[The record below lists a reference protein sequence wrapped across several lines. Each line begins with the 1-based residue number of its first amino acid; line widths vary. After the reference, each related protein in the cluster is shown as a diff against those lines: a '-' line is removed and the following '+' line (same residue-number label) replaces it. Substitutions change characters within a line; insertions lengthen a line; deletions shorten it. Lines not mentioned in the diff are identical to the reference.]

1 MSGAFARVRA
11 VTQMNLRTIPLRWG
25 SSMVIVIG
33 VAGTMAVLL
42 SVLAV
47 SSGLRQAMQEAG
59 RPDRAIVLRSG
70 SAAELGSSL
79 SRSAVRAIESS
90 AGVRRN
96 SRGTALVSP
105 ESMSQI
111 SVVDKRSGSDV
122 NVTLRGLVATGFE
135 VRPEIN
141 VIEGRRPTRGLAELI
156 VGRAAR
162 EQFGGLSIG
171 DTLETNGL
179 TWTIVGVF
187 ESGGN
192 GRESELIGDAEL
204 LIPRQSG
211 AFQSALVMLQSASS
225 LAEFERALT
234 SDPTLA
240 VDVYGESQY
249 LARQSASV
257 QRLLFFMAY
266 VVGGIM
272 AIGAV
277 FAAINSMYTSVSTRT
292 REIAILRAIGFG
304 GRSVMTSVLV
314 EALVLAVTGCIV
326 GTLLAWLVFSG
337 DTISTAVG
345 TGLPS
350 QMVFR
355 MTLTWKLFAVG
366 LALSCLIAL
375 VGALLP
381 ALRAAHLPVTEA
393 LRSL

>member
-1 MSGAFARVRA
+1 
-11 VTQMNLRTIPLRWG
+11 
-25 SSMVIVIG
+25 
-33 VAGTMAVLL
+33 
-42 SVLAV
+42 
-47 SSGLRQAMQEAG
+47 
-59 RPDRAIVLRSG
+59 
-70 SAAELGSSL
+70 
-79 SRSAVRAIESS
+79 
-90 AGVRRN
+90 
-96 SRGTALVSP
+96 
-105 ESMSQI
+105 
-111 SVVDKRSGSDV
+111 
-122 NVTLRGLVATGFE
+122 
-135 VRPEIN
+135 
-141 VIEGRRPTRGLAELI
+141 
-156 VGRAAR
+156 
-162 EQFGGLSIG
+162 
-171 DTLETNGL
+171 
-179 TWTIVGVF
+179 
-187 ESGGN
+187 
-192 GRESELIGDAEL
+192 
-204 LIPRQSG
+204 
-211 AFQSALVMLQSASS
+211 MLQSATS
-225 LAEFERALT
+225 LAEFETALT